1 VAQKVTLRVSTAA
14 AAYVRPDAVKDER
27 LRAAR
32 GEAPLR
38 TADLGMVLF
47 LLSRDQDPDV
57 KSAAVKSLREL
68 PDSVLIPLAA
78 APETHPLILDMLAR
92 FHYANV
98 HLAETILAHPGLDS
112 RTRQF
117 LADNGGGVNSTG
129 STEPA
134 LDVASAGEHMGEEEP
149 PEAGDV
155 PPAGEGA
162 EESAEE
168 EHFSKYKLLQNMPI
182 NEKIR
187 MAMIG
192 DKEWR
197 SLLIKESNKLVST
210 AVIKNPRITEPEILA
225 IAKASELNEEV
236 IRLVCMNKDWIKI
249 YPIRKALVENSKT
262 PLPRAL
268 RFLTTLNEKDLAAL
282 AKSKNISSVI
292 ARQAQRLV
300 LNKKKS

>member
-1 VAQKVTLRVSTAA
+1 MVKV
-14 AAYVRPDAVKDER
+14 
-27 LRAAR
+27 
-32 GEAPLR
+32 
-38 TADLGMVLF
+38 
-47 LLSRDQDPDV
+47 
-57 KSAAVKSLREL
+57 
-68 PDSVLIPLAA
+68 
-78 APETHPLILDMLAR
+78 
-92 FHYANV
+92 
-98 HLAETILAHPGLDS
+98 ILAHPALDS
-112 RTRQF
+112 RTRLF
-117 LADNGGGVNSTG
+117 LADKGEGGA
-129 STEPA
+129 PA
-134 LDVASAGEHMGEEEP
+134 GPAKAVIDAGAGQDAGEEP
-149 PEAGDV
+149 PEAESVV
-155 PPAGEGA
+155 PPGDDK
-162 EESAEE
+162 EEPADE

-197 SLLIKESNKLVST
+197 SLLIKESNKLVSA
-210 AVIKNPRITEPEILA
+210 AVIKNPRITESEILA

-268 RFLTTLNEKDLAAL
+268 RFLSTLNEKDLAAM

-300 LNKKKS
+300 LNKKKSS